1 MIEIIKY
8 DSNPISL
15 MGKVAGICWGANIL
29 DQERNYKRGIE
40 CIENEHGR
48 VEEFADVTMV
58 IDDYSARVIRELY
71 THIIGTSKLQ
81 ESTRYI
87 DCSKF
92 DFYTPNSIKNN
103 ADADAVYNNIMDNI
117 KETYTALIG
126 LGIKKEDVANIL
138 PLGMS
143 TKIVLRINVRA
154 LIHMFELRSCTR
166 AYIEYRQL
174 MNEMKKQLSSLDQE
188 WDTLCKN
195 YFKTKCIK
203 LGYCNERYSCGMMP
217 KKGK

>member
-71 THIIGTSKLQ
+71 THTIGTSKLQ
-81 ESTRYI
+81 ASTRYI

-203 LGYCNERYSCGMMP
+203 LGYCNERYSCGLMP

>member
-1 MIEIIKY
+1 MLKY
-8 DSNPISL
+8 L
-15 MGKVAGICWGANIL
+15 
-29 DQERNYKRGIE
+29 EREGSKG
-40 CIENEHGR
+40 
-48 VEEFADVTMV
+48 
-58 IDDYSARVIRELY
+58 Y

-103 ADADAVYNNIMDNI
+103 ADADEVYNNIMDNI

-174 MNEMKKQLSSLDQE
+174 MNDMKKQLSSLDQE

-203 LGYCNERYSCGMMP
+203 LCYFNERYSCGMMP

>member
-1 MIEIIKY
+1 MLKY
-8 DSNPISL
+8 L
-15 MGKVAGICWGANIL
+15 
-29 DQERNYKRGIE
+29 EREGSKG
-40 CIENEHGR
+40 
-48 VEEFADVTMV
+48 
-58 IDDYSARVIRELY
+58 Y

-81 ESTRYI
+81 ASTRYI

-103 ADADAVYNNIMDNI
+103 ADADEVYNNIMDNI

-195 YFKTKCIK
+195 YFNPKCIK